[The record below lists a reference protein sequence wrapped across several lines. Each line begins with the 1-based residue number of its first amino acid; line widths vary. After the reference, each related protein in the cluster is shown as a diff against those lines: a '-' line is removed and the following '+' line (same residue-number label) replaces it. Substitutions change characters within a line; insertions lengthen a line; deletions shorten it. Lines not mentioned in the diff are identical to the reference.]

1 MNKEHRS
8 LDIELQRQRY
18 GENSE
23 LLKGLGYNTDV
34 KNIKRMGK
42 ELATQDTWRYI
53 QEQDLEDLEDCVTD
67 YDLYHWVITT
77 QLDTTLL
84 KNGLILEFGT
94 ANGRTLN
101 QFA

>member
-53 QEQDLEDLEDCVTD
+53 QEQDLEDLEDLSVEQFPPG
-67 YDLYHWVITT
+67 
-77 QLDTTLL
+77 QLKDGNL
-84 KNGLILEFGT
+84 NRCRRANPGVEFNKKT
-94 ANGRTLN
+94 KIAKR
-101 QFA
+101 